1 VQSGFWQEHSALVTV
16 TRPFVTSRCDLRHWR
31 FRPIEP
37 NVDRGGETWC
47 PVVLMAQGI
56 AQLVSGV
63 PLTTGE
69 IVTKMVTF
77 AALTVVASGLLARM
91 ARVGATELV
100 TNLRSR

>member
-1 VQSGFWQEHSALVTV
+1 
-16 TRPFVTSRCDLRHWR
+16 
-31 FRPIEP
+31 
-37 NVDRGGETWC
+37 
-47 PVVLMAQGI
+47 MAQGI